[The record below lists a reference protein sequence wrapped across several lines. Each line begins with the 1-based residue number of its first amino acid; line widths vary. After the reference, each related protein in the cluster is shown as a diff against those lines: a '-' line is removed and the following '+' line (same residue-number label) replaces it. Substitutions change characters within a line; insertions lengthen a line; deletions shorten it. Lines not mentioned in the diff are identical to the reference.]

1 MKKRTRSMRV
11 MNLHIPYHIIM
22 IIWSLIAMAP
32 VWLLLIN
39 TLKPK
44 KEIYTNPFGLPR
56 EWTLDNYRYII
67 SDNNFFSYFR
77 NSFIVVVVSLAV
89 ILLLGSL
96 CAYALAHWRTRTS
109 RGVYFFIIVGMMLPI
124 KIATIRLLE
133 IMKTLGLLNTLW
145 SLFPVY
151 IAMGLPVAVFIL
163 TEFIRGLP
171 GELYEAGFMD
181 GAGRFM
187 IYRKIVLPLIRPALA
202 TVAIYNL
209 VPIWNDLWF
218 PLIFINVENQ
228 KTVLLAVTRL
238 QGHHGLAQAADHSVP
253 VRAARHPAVSDDV
266 QAVRQGTDG
275 RRREGIKGKSDPAC
289 DTKTK
294 EARVM
299 NAGFEVRQ
307 E

>member
-1 MKKRTRSMRV
+1 MKKRARSMRI
-11 MNLHIPYHIIM
+11 MNLHISYHIIM
-22 IIWSLIAMAP
+22 IIWSLIAMMP

-96 CAYALAHWRTRTS
+96 CAYALAPWRSRTS

-238 QGHHGLAQAADHSVP
+238 QGQYTTDWPKLLTILSLSALPVILLYLTMSKQFVKGLTAG
-253 VRAARHPAVSDDV
+253 AV
-266 QAVRQGTDG
+266 
-275 RRREGIKGKSDPAC
+275 KG
-289 DTKTK
+289 
-294 EARVM
+294 
-299 NAGFEVRQ
+299 
-307 E
+307 

>member
-1 MKKRTRSMRV
+1 MKKRARSMRI

-67 SDNNFFSYFR
+67 SDNNFFGYFK

-238 QGHHGLAQAADHSVP
+238 QGQYTTDWPKLLTILSLSALPVILLYLTMSKQFVKGLTAG
-253 VRAARHPAVSDDV
+253 AVT
-266 QAVRQGTDG
+266 G
-275 RRREGIKGKSDPAC
+275 
-289 DTKTK
+289 
-294 EARVM
+294 
-299 NAGFEVRQ
+299 
-307 E
+307 

>member
-1 MKKRTRSMRV
+1 MKKRARSMRI

-22 IIWSLIAMAP
+22 IIWSLIAMMP

-133 IMKTLGLLNTLW
+133 IMKTLRLLNTLW

-238 QGHHGLAQAADHSVP
+238 QGQYTTDWPKLLTILSLSALP
-253 VRAARHPAVSDDV
+253 VIVLYLTMSK
-266 QAVRQGTDG
+266 QF
-275 RRREGIKGKSDPAC
+275 IKGL
-289 DTKTK
+289 T
-294 EARVM
+294 
-299 NAGFEVRQ
+299 AGAVKG
-307 E
+307 

>member
-1 MKKRTRSMRV
+1 MKKRARSMRI

-22 IIWSLIAMAP
+22 IIWSLIAMMP

-44 KEIYTNPFGLPR
+44 TEIYTNPFGLPR

-238 QGHHGLAQAADHSVP
+238 QGQYTTDWPKLLTILSLSALPVILLYLTMAKQFVKGLTAG
-253 VRAARHPAVSDDV
+253 AV
-266 QAVRQGTDG
+266 
-275 RRREGIKGKSDPAC
+275 KG
-289 DTKTK
+289 
-294 EARVM
+294 
-299 NAGFEVRQ
+299 
-307 E
+307 

>member
-1 MKKRTRSMRV
+1 MKKRARSMRI

-22 IIWSLIAMAP
+22 IIWSLIAMMP

-171 GELYEAGFMD
+171 GELYEAGFID

-238 QGHHGLAQAADHSVP
+238 QGQYTTDWPKLLTILSLSALPVILLYLTMSKQFVKGLTAG
-253 VRAARHPAVSDDV
+253 AV
-266 QAVRQGTDG
+266 
-275 RRREGIKGKSDPAC
+275 KG
-289 DTKTK
+289 
-294 EARVM
+294 
-299 NAGFEVRQ
+299 
-307 E
+307 

>member
-11 MNLHIPYHIIM
+11 MNLHIPYHIIK
-22 IIWSLIAMAP
+22 IIWSLIAIAP

-56 EWTLDNYRYII
+56 EWTLDNYRDII

-238 QGHHGLAQAADHSVP
+238 QGQYTTDWPKLLTILSLSALPVILLYLTMSKQFVKGLTAG
-253 VRAARHPAVSDDV
+253 AV
-266 QAVRQGTDG
+266 
-275 RRREGIKGKSDPAC
+275 KG
-289 DTKTK
+289 
-294 EARVM
+294 
-299 NAGFEVRQ
+299 
-307 E
+307 

>member
-1 MKKRTRSMRV
+1 MKKRTRSMRI

-67 SDNNFFSYFR
+67 SDNNFFGYFK

-151 IAMGLPVAVFIL
+151 IAMGLPIAVFIL
-163 TEFIRGLP
+163 TAFIRGLP

-187 IYRKIVLPLIRPALA
+187 IYYKIVLPLIRPALA

-238 QGHHGLAQAADHSVP
+238 QGQYTTDWPKLLTILSLSALP
-253 VRAARHPAVSDDV
+253 VILLYLTMSK
-266 QAVRQGTDG
+266 QF
-275 RRREGIKGKSDPAC
+275 IKGL
-289 DTKTK
+289 T
-294 EARVM
+294 
-299 NAGFEVRQ
+299 AGAVKG
-307 E
+307 

>member
-67 SDNNFFSYFR
+67 SDNNFFGYFK

-238 QGHHGLAQAADHSVP
+238 QGQYTTDWPKLLTILSLSALP
-253 VRAARHPAVSDDV
+253 VILLYLTMSK
-266 QAVRQGTDG
+266 QF
-275 RRREGIKGKSDPAC
+275 IKGL
-289 DTKTK
+289 T
-294 EARVM
+294 
-299 NAGFEVRQ
+299 AGAVKG
-307 E
+307 

>member
-1 MKKRTRSMRV
+1 MKKRARSMRI

-67 SDNNFFSYFR
+67 SDNNFFIYFR

-238 QGHHGLAQAADHSVP
+238 QGQYTTDWPKLLTILSLSALPVILLYLTMSKQFVKGLTAG
-253 VRAARHPAVSDDV
+253 AV
-266 QAVRQGTDG
+266 
-275 RRREGIKGKSDPAC
+275 KG
-289 DTKTK
+289 
-294 EARVM
+294 
-299 NAGFEVRQ
+299 
-307 E
+307 

>member
-1 MKKRTRSMRV
+1 MKKRARSMRII
-11 MNLHIPYHIIM
+11 NLHIPYHIIM
-22 IIWSLIAMAP
+22 IIWSLIAMMP

-96 CAYALAHWRTRTS
+96 CAYALAHWHTRTS

-238 QGHHGLAQAADHSVP
+238 QGQYTTDWPKLLTILSLSALPVILLYLTMSKQFVKGLTAG
-253 VRAARHPAVSDDV
+253 AV
-266 QAVRQGTDG
+266 
-275 RRREGIKGKSDPAC
+275 KG
-289 DTKTK
+289 
-294 EARVM
+294 
-299 NAGFEVRQ
+299 
-307 E
+307 

>member
-1 MKKRTRSMRV
+1 MKKRTRSMRI

-67 SDNNFFSYFR
+67 SDNNFFGYFK

-238 QGHHGLAQAADHSVP
+238 QGQYTTDWPKLLTILSLSALPVILLYLTMSKQFVKGLTAG
-253 VRAARHPAVSDDV
+253 AV
-266 QAVRQGTDG
+266 
-275 RRREGIKGKSDPAC
+275 KG
-289 DTKTK
+289 
-294 EARVM
+294 
-299 NAGFEVRQ
+299 
-307 E
+307 